1 MGLKIN
7 LVYDAQA
14 SAAPQS
20 FRDAMQTAADQ
31 LQFVIYDNITINIGV
46 GYGEF
51 NGAALPGAVAE
62 GGPAYGKYEAY
73 STLRAQ
79 LAASETSPT
88 DVTAVNSLPSG
99 NSINGISTISVTS
112 AQEKALGLI
121 APADSRIDGYIGVP
135 STWPVNS
142 LVAAGFMKLRMPWAA
157 CPAPPKWLCTA
168 SAVPEPAYLT
178 MASQRLRP
186 TFQSMVG
193 KQNLPISG

>member
-20 FRDAMQTAADQ
+20 FRDAMQAAADQ
-31 LQFVIYDNITINIGV
+31 LQFVIYDNITLNIGV

-51 NGAALPGAVAE
+51 NGAALPRNVAE
-62 GGPAYGKYEAY
+62 GGPAYGTSEAY

-88 DVTAVNSLPSG
+88 DVTAFNSLPSG
-99 NSINGISTISVTS
+99 NSVDGISAIYITS

-121 APADSRIDGYIGVP
+121 SSADS
-135 STWPVNS
+135 
-142 LVAAGFMKLRMPWAA
+142 
-157 CPAPPKWLCTA
+157 
-168 SAVPEPAYLT
+168 
-178 MASQRLRP
+178 
-186 TFQSMVG
+186 
-193 KQNLPISG
+193 

>member
-1 MGLKIN
+1 MTHRLALRRKVFATRCKLQPI
-7 LVYDAQA
+7 
-14 SAAPQS
+14 S
-20 FRDAMQTAADQ
+20 FNSSFM
-31 LQFVIYDNITINIGV
+31 TILLYIGV

-112 AQEKALGLI
+112 
-121 APADSRIDGYIGVP
+121 
-135 STWPVNS
+135 
-142 LVAAGFMKLRMPWAA
+142 
-157 CPAPPKWLCTA
+157 
-168 SAVPEPAYLT
+168 
-178 MASQRLRP
+178 
-186 TFQSMVG
+186 
-193 KQNLPISG
+193 